1 MGLYFVLAW
10 LPSLHF
16 APHWLW
22 CAGELWDK
30 TKEFVNDP
38 FIDGE
43 LRRYCHWFFT
53 GLIAIRIC
61 GAIPSV
67 HKMNF
72 KLQWLVYS
80 IIIYFLR
87 LFIPFMCLLYL
98 SIACCRKEHN
108 SPHPLNTTTSFTF
121 PNEFTDQEDEHLVI
135 RQGMKIPS
143 KNYKSIFEGNS
154 SS

>member
-1 MGLYFVLAW
+1 
-10 LPSLHF
+10 
-16 APHWLW
+16 
-22 CAGELWDK
+22 
-30 TKEFVNDP
+30 
-38 FIDGE
+38 
-43 LRRYCHWFFT
+43 
-53 GLIAIRIC
+53 
-61 GAIPSV
+61 
-67 HKMNF
+67 MNF

-87 LFIPFMCLLYL
+87 LFIPFICLLYL

-108 SPHPLNTTTSFTF
+108 SPHPLNTTTSFTV

>member
-1 MGLYFVLAW
+1 MCRRAMRQDQGVCQRSIHRRGIKEVLSLVLY
-10 LPSLHF
+10 
-16 APHWLW
+16 
-22 CAGELWDK
+22 
-30 TKEFVNDP
+30 P
-38 FIDGE
+38 FIYLLLGA
-43 LRRYCHWFFT
+43 

-80 IIIYFLR
+80 IIIYILR
-87 LFIPFMCLLYL
+87 LFIPFICLLYL

-108 SPHPLNTTTSFTF
+108 SQHPLNTTTSFTV
-121 PNEFTDQEDEHLVI
+121 PNEFTDQEDEHLII
-135 RQGMKIPS
+135 RQGTKIPS

-154 SS
+154 S